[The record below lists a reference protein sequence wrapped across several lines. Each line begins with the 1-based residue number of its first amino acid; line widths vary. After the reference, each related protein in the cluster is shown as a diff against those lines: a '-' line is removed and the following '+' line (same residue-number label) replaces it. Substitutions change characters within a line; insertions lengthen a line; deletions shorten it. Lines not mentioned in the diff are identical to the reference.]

1 MLLVEFYST
10 AQKQVTTL
18 SWDANHIERDK
29 NHVVRNVIHIAHDDL
44 KTVSTMFVYHGQN
57 CCSCCVFSQ

>member
-18 SWDANHIERDK
+18 SWDVNHIERDK
-29 NHVVRNVIHIAHDDL
+29 NHVVRNVIHIKHDDL

-57 CCSCCVFSQ
+57 CFSCCVFSQ